1 VKVRAEATPL
11 TGPLPGGA
19 ERSSVVVEPLEAGRA
34 HFGRSFFEYEGRGD
48 LGRLLA
54 AARVS
59 RSSLPVPAYLLSH
72 PRAGAILVDTGL
84 HPSVAS
90 DPSQNLGRVLGR
102 YYRLEHGRDVPA
114 QVRARGLD
122 EGEIAV
128 VILTHLHA
136 DHASAISE
144 FPESTFV
151 FSVEEW
157 RHASTVARPWRE
169 GYRHQH
175 YDHAFDYRTVDFDGE
190 TIDSYGSFGRSFDLL
205 GDGSIRLAYTP
216 GHTHGHLSVVCR
228 LARRDFVIAGD
239 AVATWRQLNGGPE
252 PSQMADE
259 HNWRRSLRELQ
270 AFHRSYPHA
279 VIAPGH
285 DQGFWEKLE
294 DRYEE

>member
-19 ERSSVVVEPLEAGRA
+19 EGSSVVVEPLEAGRA
-34 HFGRSFFEYEGRGD
+34 HFSPNFFEYEGRGP

-54 AARVS
+54 EARVS
-59 RSSLPVPAYLLSH
+59 QRSAPVSAYLLRH
-72 PRAGAILVDTGL
+72 PRAGTILVDTGL

-90 DPSQNLGRVLGR
+90 DPSQKMGRVLGR
-102 YYRLEHGRDVPA
+102 YYRLEQGRDVPA
-114 QVRARGLD
+114 QLRERGLD
-122 EGEIAV
+122 EGEVAV

-136 DHASAISE
+136 DRASAISE

-151 FSVEEW
+151 FSIEEW
-157 RHASTVARPWRE
+157 RHATTVSRPWSK
-169 GYRHQH
+169 GYRYAH
-175 YDHAFDYRTVDFDGE
+175 YDHAFDYRTVDFDAE
-190 TIDSYGSFGRSFDLL
+190 MIDSYGSFGRSLDLF
-205 GDGSIRLAYTP
+205 GDGSVRLVYTP
-216 GHTHGHLSVVCR
+216 GHTPGHVSVVCR
-228 LARRDFVIAGD
+228 LPRRDFVIAGD

-252 PSQMADE
+252 PAQMADE

-270 AFHRSYPHA
+270 AFHRSFPHA
-279 VIAPGH
+279 VIAPGR

>member
-11 TGPLPGGA
+11 AEPLPGGA
-19 ERSSVVVEPLEAGRA
+19 EGSSVVVEPLEAGRA
-34 HFGRSFFEYEGRGD
+34 HFKPGHFEYQGRGP

-54 AARVS
+54 TAEVS
-59 RSSLPVPAYLLSH
+59 ESSVPVPAYLLRH

-90 DPSQNLGRVLGR
+90 DPRQNMGRVLGR
-102 YYRLEHGRDVPA
+102 YYRLEQGRGVPA
-114 QVRARGLD
+114 QLRERGLD
-122 EGEIAV
+122 QGQVAV
-128 VILTHLHA
+128 VILTHLHG

-144 FPESTFV
+144 FPESIFV
-151 FSVEEW
+151 FSAEEW
-157 RHASTVARPWRE
+157 RHATNVPRPWRH
-169 GYRHQH
+169 GYRYAH
-175 YDHAFDYRTVDFDGE
+175 YDHAFDYRTVDFDADS
-190 TIDSYGSFGRSFDLL
+190 IDSYGSFGRSFDLF
-205 GDGSIRLAYTP
+205 GDGSVRLVYTP
-216 GHTHGHLSVVCR
+216 GHTPGHVSVVCR
-228 LARRDFVIAGD
+228 LQRRDFVIAGD
-239 AVATWRQLNGGPE
+239 AAATWRQLNGGPE
-252 PSQMADE
+252 PAVMADE